1 MPYRT
6 LARNEHAELD
16 HAEIEAIRRQARIRV
31 WRVMAVIAGAFVL
44 VLGGAVAAASS
55 GQTREKLHC
64 HHVTIEYET
73 PDHSTP
79 PPPATRL
86 DCEWR

>member
-16 HAEIEAIRRQARIRV
+16 NQEIAAIARQSRV
-31 WRVMAVIAGAFVL
+31 RVLRVGAVIGGVFVL
-44 VLGGAVAAASS
+44 VLGSAVAAASS
-55 GQTREKLHC
+55 APSRQKLHC

-79 PPPATRL
+79 PPPATLL